1 MSVRAVAAREWRSL
15 LLTPFGWGCLAVF
28 AFIAAWLF
36 LVQLDA
42 YARALP
48 RLAASPTGPG
58 VTDLVI
64 APLFAQ
70 GAILLLLLVPLVTM
84 RLVSGERQAGTLN
97 LLLSA
102 PLGSARLV
110 LGKFLGAWLF
120 GLLLLALL
128 ALLPGALLLAGVVLD
143 GGKLLAGLLGSLLLL
158 TLLTAVGLLLSA
170 YAAQPAGAAVGSF
183 GLLLLLWV
191 ADFGDGGEGGRGA
204 LSWLSL
210 SAHFKPFLAGLVDS
224 GHVAYFLLLT
234 AFSLLLAVRR
244 VERLRDPG

>member
-1 MSVRAVAAREWRSL
+1 MSVRAVAAREWRAL

-28 AFIAAWLF
+28 EFIAAWLF

-48 RLAASPTGPG
+48 RLAAAPTGPG

-70 GAILLLLLVPLVTM
+70 GAILLLLVVPLVTM

-97 LLLSA
+97 LLFSA

-143 GGKLLAGLLGSLLLL
+143 LGKLLAGLLGSLLLL
-158 TLLTAVGLLLSA
+158 TLLTAVGLLLSS

-191 ADFGDGGEGGRGA
+191 ADFGDSGTGGGA
-204 LSWLSL
+204 LGWLSL
-210 SAHFKPFLAGLVDS
+210 SAHFKPFLAGLVET
-224 GHVAYFLLLT
+224 GHVAYFLLLS
-234 AFSLLLAVRR
+234 AFCLLLAVRR
-244 VERLRDPG
+244 VERLRDPV